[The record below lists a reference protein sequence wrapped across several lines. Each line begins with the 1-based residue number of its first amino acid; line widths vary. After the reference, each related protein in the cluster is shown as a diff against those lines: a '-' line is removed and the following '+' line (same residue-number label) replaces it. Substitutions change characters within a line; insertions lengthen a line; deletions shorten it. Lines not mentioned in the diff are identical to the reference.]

1 MPKDDE
7 ARFRDLMAAALPL
20 YKGADSAHDQ
30 GHAMRVLKLA
40 EVIGKAEGANLSVL
54 RPAALLHDIGCAPKH
69 LGKEKESEDR
79 TLIIARALLA
89 KTGYGPQDIETI
101 LGMIGVHGYSRK
113 IVPKDLEGKIL
124 QDADRLDAMG
134 AIGIARTFLVGGS
147 INRPLYHLTDPW
159 AKARDIDDKAY
170 NLDHFEKKLLKLK
183 DGMHTGTARSLAQ
196 DRHKFLEKYI
206 EQMKKELES

>member
-1 MPKDDE
+1 MPMND
-7 ARFRDLMAAALPL
+7 ARFNDLMAAALPL

-40 EVIGKAEGANLSVL
+40 EIIGKAEGADLTVL

-79 TLIIARALLA
+79 TLVIARALLA
-89 KTGYGPQDIETI
+89 KAGYSLKEMNAV
-101 LGMIGVHGYSRK
+101 LGMIGVHGYSRG

-147 INRPLYHLTDPW
+147 TNRPMYHLTDPW
-159 AKARDIDDKAY
+159 AKDREVDDKAY
-170 NLDHFEKKLLKLK
+170 NLDHFKRKLLKLK
-183 DGMHTGTARSLAQ
+183 DGMHTATARKLAKE
-196 DRHKFLEKYI
+196 RHEFLEKYI
-206 EQMKKELES
+206 EQMKKELEV

>member
-1 MPKDDE
+1 MPNNDE
-7 ARFRDLMAAALPL
+7 ARFTDLMAAALPL

-40 EVIGKAEGANLSVL
+40 QIIGKAEDADLSVL
-54 RPAALLHDIGCAPKH
+54 RPAAILHDIGCAPKH
-69 LGKEKESEDR
+69 LGKEKESEGR
-79 TLIIARALLA
+79 TLVIAKGLLSKA
-89 KTGYGPQDIETI
+89 GYDPKEIETI
-101 LGMIGVHGYSRK
+101 LGMIGVHGYSRG

-147 INRPLYHLTDPW
+147 MNRPMYHLDDPW
-159 AKARDIDDKAY
+159 AKGRDADDKAY

-183 DGMHTGTARSLAQ
+183 DGMHTRTARKLAQ
-196 DRHKFLEKYI
+196 ERHAFLEKYL
-206 EQMKKELES
+206 EQMKKELEI